1 MPKLQ
6 QPTEVGQKQL
16 CTECLEKGIEI
27 EIHSISKSFYD
38 KNKGMNS
45 TYLVWV
51 NPDNNTHRKK
61 TGDTYTHI
69 TDIGKKIEEDSQ
81 DGNGTKWYKQASEM
95 KAKYETA
102 TDQEKLF
109 KKDTLESHKLI
120 KKCAISTLLDEGLT
134 MEQLEKR
141 GDIIH
146 ARTKELALVDLT
158 NAIREAISKQ

>member
-1 MPKLQ
+1 
-6 QPTEVGQKQL
+6 
-16 CTECLEKGIEI
+16 
-27 EIHSISKSFYD
+27 
-38 KNKGMNS
+38 
-45 TYLVWV
+45 
-51 NPDNNTHRKK
+51 
-61 TGDTYTHI
+61 
-69 TDIGKKIEEDSQ
+69 
-81 DGNGTKWYKQASEM
+81 M